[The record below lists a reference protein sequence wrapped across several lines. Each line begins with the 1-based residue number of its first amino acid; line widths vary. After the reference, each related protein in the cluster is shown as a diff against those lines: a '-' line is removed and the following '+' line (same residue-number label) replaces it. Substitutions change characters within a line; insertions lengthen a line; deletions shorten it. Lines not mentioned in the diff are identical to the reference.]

1 MRWIRKD
8 ERSGTDELS
17 SALSIPRAIAQVL
30 SNRGFT
36 VEDARIFLDPRIED
50 LYPPFMIEGVEK
62 AARRVEKAIDDQET
76 ILIHGDYDV
85 DGVTSLALLYRNLR
99 KLGAQNIIPY
109 IPSRFDEG
117 YGLSEKGIEV
127 AESKGASLIITV
139 DCGVTAVEEARLAKK
154 KGIDLIITDH
164 HEPGNEIPDAF
175 AVINPKLGDYPFP
188 DLAGVGVTFK
198 FLMGLY
204 MLMGKKTA
212 PLFWDLDLVTLGT
225 VADLVPLINENR
237 ILVKYGLITLNKSL
251 KAGINALKK
260 VARLNGELRT
270 WHISFILAPRLNAA
284 GRLSHAQKAFQ
295 LLVTTD
301 GREAAQLAREL
312 NEENRRRQQIESKI
326 YQEARSLVEEYN
338 MLDDWV
344 LVLGSPDWH
353 EGVIGIVASKLV
365 EDFYRPTLMISVNG
379 ETAKGSGRSIPSFHL
394 FDAMREVEDLFEAFG
409 GHKYAAGFKI
419 DSDNIDDL
427 RRRINEVARR
437 MLSQE
442 DLVPEVMIDAEI
454 DLEELNEDFFKIYE
468 KLSPFGQGNPRPIFC
483 LKDAEVVGEPK
494 VVGENHLKF
503 AIRKGESHI
512 FAFAPRKAELIKK
525 IRPLTRVDLVFTF
538 TRDEWARNPRYE
550 LRVIDLRFIGGDNER
565 LN

>member
-1 MRWIRKD
+1 MRWIRKS
-8 ERSGTDELS
+8 ERSSAEELS
-17 SALSIPRAIAQVL
+17 SALSIPRAIAKFL
-30 SNRGFT
+30 SNRGFS
-36 VEDARIFLDPRIED
+36 VEEARIFLDPKIED
-50 LYPPFMIEGVEK
+50 LYSPFMMDGVEK
-62 AARRVEKAIDDQET
+62 AAFRVEKAIKNNET

-85 DGVTSLALLYRNLR
+85 DGVTSLALLYRNLK

-109 IPSRFDEG
+109 IPSRFEEG
-117 YGLSEKGIEV
+117 YGLSEKGVEI
-127 AESKGASLIITV
+127 AESRGASLIITV
-139 DCGVTAVEEARLAKK
+139 DCGVTAVEEARLARER
-154 KGIDLIITDH
+154 GIDLIITDH
-164 HEPGNEIPDAF
+164 HEPGDELPDAF
-175 AVINPKLGDYPFP
+175 AIINPKLGDYPFP

-204 MLMGKKTA
+204 LTMGKKTT

-225 VADLVPLINENR
+225 VADLVPLISENR

-284 GRLSHAQKAFQ
+284 GRLSHAQKAFR

-301 GREAAQLAREL
+301 GKEATQLAKEL

-326 YQEARSLVEEYN
+326 YQEAKSFVEEYN

-344 LVLGSPDWH
+344 LVLESPDWH

-365 EDFYRPTLMISVNG
+365 EDFYRPTLMISING
-379 ETAKGSGRSIPSFHL
+379 DTAKGSGRSIPSFHL

-419 DSDNIDDL
+419 DTENIDDL
-427 RRRINEVARR
+427 RKRINEVARR
-437 MLSQE
+437 MLSRN
-442 DLVPEVMIDAEI
+442 DLIPEVLIDAEI
-454 DLEELNEDFFKIYE
+454 ELSELNEKFFEIYE

-483 LKDAEVVGEPK
+483 IKDAEIVGEPK
-494 VVGENHLKF
+494 VVGESHLKF
-503 AIRKGESHI
+503 TIRKGDSYI
-512 FAFAPRKAELIKK
+512 FAFAPKKADLIKK
-525 IRPLTRVDLVFTF
+525 IKPLTRVDLVFTF
-538 TRDEWARNPRYE
+538 TRDEWARKPRYE
-550 LRVIDLRFIGGDNER
+550 LRIIDLKFIGGENER
-565 LN
+565 VV

>member
-1 MRWIRKD
+1 MRWIRKG
-8 ERSGTDELS
+8 EKGSVEELS
-17 SALSIPRAIAQVL
+17 STLSIPRAIAKVL
-30 SNRGFT
+30 SNRGFS
-36 VEDARIFLDPRIED
+36 VQDARIFLDPRIED

-62 AARRVEKAIDDQET
+62 AARRVEKAISNGET

-85 DGVTSLALLYRNLR
+85 DGVTSLALLYRNLK
-99 KLGAQNIIPY
+99 KLGARRIIPY

-117 YGLSEKGIEV
+117 YGLSVKSIEI
-127 AESKGASLIITV
+127 AESRGASLIITV
-139 DCGVTAVEEARLAKK
+139 DCGVTAVEEAKLARE

-164 HEPGNEIPDAF
+164 HEPGSELPDAF
-175 AVINPKLGDYPFP
+175 AVINPKLGNYPFP

-204 MLMGKKTA
+204 MIMGRKTT

-237 ILVKYGLITLNKSL
+237 ILVKFGLITLNKSL

-270 WHISFILAPRLNAA
+270 WHISFIMAPRLNAA
-284 GRLSHAQKAFQ
+284 GRLSHAQKAFR

-301 GREAAQLAREL
+301 GKEAAQLAREL

-326 YQEARSLVEEYN
+326 YQEAKSLVEEYN

-344 LVLGSPDWH
+344 LVLGSSDWH

-379 ETAKGSGRSIPSFHL
+379 DTAKGSGRSIPSFHL
-394 FDAMREVEDLFEAFG
+394 FDAMRKIEDVFETFG

-419 DSDNIDDL
+419 ETENIEDL
-427 RRRINEVARR
+427 RRRINEVARK
-437 MLSQE
+437 MLSRD
-442 DLVPEVMIDAEI
+442 DLVPEVLIDAEI
-454 DLEELNEDFFKIYE
+454 DLSELDENFFNVYE

-483 LKDAEVVGEPK
+483 IKNAEVVGEPK
-494 VVGENHLKF
+494 IVGENHLKF

-512 FAFAPRKAELIKK
+512 FAFAPRKADLIKK

-550 LRVIDLRFIGGDNER
+550 LRVIDLRFIGGDDER
-565 LN
+565 SN